1 MHEKSSDMV
10 SIMCM
15 SILLC
20 YACCCNMG
28 ASVNGVIWR
37 QASALLAKA
46 VQPRLGGLWAL
57 SRPYLGAET
66 YFMPT
71 MRDGVLW
78 ALPSAGAGLLRAC
91 QGLVG
96 GTPGGL
102 PAPGGGTKGLDGER
116 FDREGLGGVG
126 MGDGDGDCGRRGCAG
141 GGTYGAGQGFTSA
154 PGGGCVVDLGAL
166 TAAHPS
172 VIRRVWKTI
181 IQASI
186 PLATS
191 RLMG

>member
-1 MHEKSSDMV
+1 MR
-10 SIMCM
+10 
-15 SILLC
+15 
-20 YACCCNMG
+20 
-28 ASVNGVIWR
+28 ASENALMWR

-66 YFMPT
+66 YFTPT
-71 MRDGVLW
+71 VRDGVLW
-78 ALPSAGAGLLRAC
+78 ALPPAGSGLLRVCLGPVA
-91 QGLVG
+91 GA
-96 GTPGGL
+96 PGGL
-102 PAPGGGTKGLDGER
+102 PAPGGGTKGLDGEC
-116 FDREGLGGVG
+116 FGREGLGGVG
-126 MGDGDGDCGRRGCAG
+126 TGDGDGDRGRRRRAG
-141 GGTYGAGQGFTSA
+141 GGTHGAGQGFTSA

-166 TAAHPS
+166 TSAHPG

-191 RLMG
+191 RLIG

>member
-1 MHEKSSDMV
+1 MY
-10 SIMCM
+10 M

-20 YACCCNMG
+20 YAWCCSIC
-28 ASVNGVIWR
+28 ASEFGVIWR

-66 YFMPT
+66 YFTPT

-78 ALPSAGAGLLRAC
+78 ALPSAGSGLVRAC
-91 QGLVG
+91 LGSVG
-96 GTPGGL
+96 GAPGGL
-102 PAPGGGTKGLDGER
+102 PAPGGGTKGLDGEC
-116 FDREGLGGVG
+116 FDRVALGGDG
-126 MGDGDGDCGRRGCAG
+126 MGDGDGDRGRRRRAG
-141 GGTYGAGQGFTSA
+141 EGTYRAGQGFTSA

-166 TAAHPS
+166 TAAHPG
-172 VIRRVWKTI
+172 VIRRVWKTL

-186 PLATS
+186 PSATL